1 MIFSP
6 TFHRKNILNPWVLSE
21 YLLFFVYLLDFNYY
35 GWNLDKM
42 YDKNIISDSN
52 AIIEP
57 MPTLPKSYEYLKPR
71 EHLHFTQNYID

>member
-1 MIFSP
+1 
-6 TFHRKNILNPWVLSE
+6 
-21 YLLFFVYLLDFNYY
+21 
-35 GWNLDKM
+35 M